1 MLRES
6 ATGLRKRLV
15 SLGPA
20 SVLKRGYAIVRTAQ
34 GELVTSVHQVQ
45 REDVLELR
53 VTDGSI
59 LSQVL
64 TEPTKD
70 INGGNSDD

>member
-1 MLRES
+1 
-6 ATGLRKRLV
+6 
-15 SLGPA
+15 
-20 SVLKRGYAIVRTAQ
+20 VRTAQ